1 MGVPRDQWPVRE
13 SGLAVWVV
21 RIGSWGIAETPRVD
35 EAALVIDGAKALRR
49 AVTDV
54 CDHPVGSV
62 VSCTPGD
69 HPVVNRKLIDDP
81 VDHPDEPL
89 IILTSRLPHS
99 RSGQIEV
106 APTVTCRFPSRR
118 L

>member
-35 EAALVIDGAKALRR
+35 EAALVIDGAKAMAPRRWRQGDGAKAMAPRRWRQGDGAKAMRR

-54 CDHPVGSV
+54 FDHPVGSAYQLH
-62 VSCTPGD
+62 T
-69 HPVVNRKLIDDP
+69 R
-81 VDHPDEPL
+81 
-89 IILTSRLPHS
+89 
-99 RSGQIEV
+99 
-106 APTVTCRFPSRR
+106 
-118 L
+118 